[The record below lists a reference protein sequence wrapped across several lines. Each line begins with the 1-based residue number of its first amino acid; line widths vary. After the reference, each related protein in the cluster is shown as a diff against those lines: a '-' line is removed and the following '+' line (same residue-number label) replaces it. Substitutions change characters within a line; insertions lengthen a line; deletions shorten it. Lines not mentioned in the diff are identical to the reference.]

1 MTYFS
6 ISTIDAK
13 ESFTDLIN
21 QVSHHKERII
31 LTRRDKEIAAL
42 IPIEDLH
49 LLQSTENKNDLEEA
63 ISSLKEVRTQGSM
76 TLEDLKNQIGS

>member
-1 MTYFS
+1 MAYLS

-13 ESFTDLIN
+13 ETLTDLIN
-21 QVSHHKERII
+21 QVSHRKERII

-49 LLQSTENKNDLEEA
+49 LIHSTENKNDDVTA
-63 ISSLKEVRTQGSM
+63 DTKSLQGRSNTSRSLSKKSM
-76 TLEDLKNQIGS
+76 RK